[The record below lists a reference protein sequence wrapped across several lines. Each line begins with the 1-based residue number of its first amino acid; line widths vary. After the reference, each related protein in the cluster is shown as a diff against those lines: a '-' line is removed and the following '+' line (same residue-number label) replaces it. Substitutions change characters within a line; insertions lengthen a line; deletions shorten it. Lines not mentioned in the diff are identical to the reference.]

1 MKTEDIA
8 RIVAEVMGF
17 IIAIVFTMEL
27 MNQEVITPVQDA
39 VQVIQAE
46 RSGLSYVNKD
56 KMVSKEETIMNEN
69 PNPPAM
75 LGRIE

>member
-27 MNQEVITPVQDA
+27 MDQEDIPPVQDA
-39 VQVIQAE
+39 AQAAPAE
-46 RSGLSYVNKD
+46 RFGSSISLLSLSV
-56 KMVSKEETIMNEN
+56 MVSMSY
-69 PNPPAM
+69 
-75 LGRIE
+75 

>member
-27 MNQEVITPVQDA
+27 MDQEVITPVQEA
-39 VQVIQAE
+39 VQVVQAE
-46 RSGLSYVNKD
+46 RFGSSISLLSLSV
-56 KMVSKEETIMNEN
+56 MVSMSY
-69 PNPPAM
+69 
-75 LGRIE
+75 

>member
-8 RIVAEVMGF
+8 QIVAEVMGF

-27 MNQEVITPVQDA
+27 MDQEVITLVQDA

-46 RSGLSYVNKD
+46 RSGSSISLLSLLV
-56 KMVSKEETIMNEN
+56 MVSMSY
-69 PNPPAM
+69 
-75 LGRIE
+75 

>member
-27 MNQEVITPVQDA
+27 MDQEVIIPVQEA
-39 VQVIQAE
+39 AQVVQAE
-46 RSGLSYVNKD
+46 RFGSSLSLLSLSV
-56 KMVSKEETIMNEN
+56 MVSMNYLEQSC
-69 PNPPAM
+69 
-75 LGRIE
+75 